1 MKLRLLI
8 VNSMLFLTIGYA
20 QTTPKKNK
28 IEFSTG
34 FNKGYLKNL
43 EFAPVA
49 MYEYEGLV
57 YKLNYERTSKKQN
70 LFEVEFDYLKT
81 NLKTDVLYNLNADYS
96 KMGMGFS
103 YLKQV
108 YNKNGFAMHLGLQ
121 SQTNLSTY
129 FKKNIFNSNN
139 YFTFHQEFGIAS
151 RFGYHL
157 NEKQYLSSKLT
168 IPVVLLRLT
177 DAAAKFYTLDK
188 YQSVFWDLEYGYEL
202 SNHFDV
208 KVTYDFKY
216 SRLQVPSAYQELQH
230 QLNIGINYKF

>member
-8 VNSMLFLTIGYA
+8 TNTILFFSVGYA
-20 QTTPKKNK
+20 QTNPKKNK

-70 LFEVEFDYLKT
+70 LFEVELNYLKT
-81 NLKTDVLYNLNADYS
+81 DLKTDVLSNLNADYS
-96 KMGMGFS
+96 KTGMGFA

-121 SQTNLSTY
+121 SQTNLSSY
-129 FKKNIFNSNN
+129 FKRNN
-139 YFTFHQEFGIAS
+139 YFTFHQEFGITS
-151 RFGYHL
+151 RFYYQL

-168 IPVVLLRLT
+168 IPIVLLRQT
-177 DAAAKFYTLDK
+177 NAAGKFYTLDK
-188 YQSVFWDLEYGYEL
+188 YQSVLWDLEYCYEL
-202 SNHFDV
+202 SNHFDA
-208 KVTYDFKY
+208 KATYNFNY
-216 SRLQVPSAYQELQH
+216 SRLQVPSAYRELQH
-230 QLNIGINYKF
+230 QLNLGINYKF